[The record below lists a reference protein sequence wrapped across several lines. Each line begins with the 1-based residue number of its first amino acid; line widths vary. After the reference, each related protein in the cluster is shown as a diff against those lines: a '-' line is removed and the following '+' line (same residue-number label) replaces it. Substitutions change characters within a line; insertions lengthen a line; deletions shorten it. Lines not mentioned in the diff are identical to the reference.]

1 MKFCGIVFSFI
12 ALIASSAAYA
22 APSFEGRRVAVPTRG
37 DQSVDIW
44 VETPKA
50 KSPPWVVVLYPGGEG
65 TLGVRDSG
73 PASRDNCP
81 SGYPVKGNQTT
92 RHTSDWIYHVP
103 GGQYYA
109 VTDPEE
115 CFATEAAARIWGYR
129 ASLR

>member
-1 MKFCGIVFSFI
+1 M
-12 ALIASSAAYA
+12 SS
-22 APSFEGRRVAVPTRG
+22 G
-37 DQSVDIW
+37 
-44 VETPKA
+44 KA
-50 KSPPWVVVLYPGGEG
+50 
-65 TLGVRDSG
+65 R